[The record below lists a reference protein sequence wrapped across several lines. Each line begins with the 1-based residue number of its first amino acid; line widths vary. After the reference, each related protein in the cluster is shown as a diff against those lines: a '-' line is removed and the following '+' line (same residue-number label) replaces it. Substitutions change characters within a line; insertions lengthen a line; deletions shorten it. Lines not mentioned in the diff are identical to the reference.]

1 MIERLQAAEIRDLRN
16 EKGRWVLLCDGY
28 ALVAVATRSQWQILT
43 VLVSGHAEF
52 DRAAARAAQE
62 SAAHG

>member
-1 MIERLQAAEIRDLRN
+1 VKANTVDRL
-16 EKGRWVLLCDGY
+16 
-28 ALVAVATRSQWQILT
+28 LVAVATRSQWQILT